1 MELLS
6 QLKAHTQE
14 GLKEGRKGRPS
25 SDAAN
30 ADTSRH
36 HLGRVMN
43 VSEHF
48 EHSIVVA
55 WQPLHLKPQLKVNEG
70 VIWVMLNYAIK
81 PNHFPLSFIMQ
92 DHVTHEETRENEST
106 RMAPFQVS

>member
-1 MELLS
+1 
-6 QLKAHTQE
+6 
-14 GLKEGRKGRPS
+14 
-25 SDAAN
+25 
-30 ADTSRH
+30 
-36 HLGRVMN
+36 MN

-70 VIWVMLNYAIK
+70 VIGVMLNYAIK
-81 PNHFPLSFIMQ
+81 LNHFPLSFIMQ

-106 RMAPFQVS
+106 TRMASFQVSRRFQSKDRASASE

>member
-1 MELLS
+1 
-6 QLKAHTQE
+6 
-14 GLKEGRKGRPS
+14 
-25 SDAAN
+25 
-30 ADTSRH
+30 
-36 HLGRVMN
+36 MN

-92 DHVTHEETRENEST
+92 DHVTRKLQGKLEKMKVQEWPRFRSRDNSKAKTERE
-106 RMAPFQVS
+106 

>member
-1 MELLS
+1 
-6 QLKAHTQE
+6 
-14 GLKEGRKGRPS
+14 
-25 SDAAN
+25 
-30 ADTSRH
+30 
-36 HLGRVMN
+36 MN

-70 VIWVMLNYAIK
+70 VIGAMLNYAIK
-81 PNHFPLSFIMQ
+81 LNHFPLSFIMQ
-92 DHVTHEETRENEST
+92 DHVTHEETRGNEST